1 MLCYTFA
8 VILLV
13 NGIKHGKATAF
24 YVEMKKIGEMLN
36 VLISDNGRGA
46 PEGFSEGFGLK
57 GVREKAEKFG
67 GSVQL
72 SSEDGEGFEVKISIP
87 DLKEKE

>member
-1 MLCYTFA
+1 ML
-8 VILLV
+8 V
-13 NGIKHGKATAF
+13 
-24 YVEMKKIGEMLN
+24 
-36 VLISDNGRGA
+36 SDNGSGVKGKI
-46 PEGFSEGFGLK
+46 EEGFGLK